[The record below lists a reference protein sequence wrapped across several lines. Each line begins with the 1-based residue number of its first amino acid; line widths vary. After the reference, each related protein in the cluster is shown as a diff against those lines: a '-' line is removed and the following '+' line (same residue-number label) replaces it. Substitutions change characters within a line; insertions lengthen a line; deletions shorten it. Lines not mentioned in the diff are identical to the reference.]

1 MMQATVSRKTAT
13 WLATLLMG
21 VALTACSSYK
31 PPKPTPLQQNPASV
45 PAVTSWTQKLAGNV
59 HFPLLVSAEGGQ
71 VVLGSSNGQVQ
82 ALQASSGAS
91 LWQAQAGKSLSAG
104 VGTDGTTT
112 AVVVDNNMLVALRNG
127 QEVWRT
133 RLASQAYTAP
143 LVAGGRVF
151 VLTADRGITSYDAA
165 NGYRLW
171 QQTARGNSA
180 DRMVLEQSSLL
191 MPAGGMLLAGVS
203 GRVVVFNPD
212 NGTGMLEMVLASPRG
227 IHQVASMADVIA
239 PATRAD
245 TSLCARSFQA
255 AVGCVDMTNGSTVW
269 TQPSDGATGV
279 TGDAGIVI
287 GTDRTGDVIAWNRQ
301 NGDQLWQNRNLRYR
315 NLSAP
320 LLVGNLVVVGDGDG
334 MVHILDRNTGLLRN
348 RIATDGSAIQTA
360 PVLAGNTVVVVTSRG
375 TVTGIRLN

>member
-1 MMQATVSRKTAT
+1 MQATVSRKTAT

-151 VLTADRGITSYDAA
+151 VLTADRGITSYVAA

-212 NGTGMLEMVLASPRG
+212 NGTGCVRRARRWPRSG
-227 IHQVASMADVIA
+227 WKSG
-239 PATRAD
+239 PTATR
-245 TSLCARSFQA
+245 TNSRA
-255 AVGCVDMTNGSTVW
+255 ACSSAWVW
-269 TQPSDGATGV
+269 RGHWPPIRPSC
-279 TGDAGIVI
+279 
-287 GTDRTGDVIAWNRQ
+287 
-301 NGDQLWQNRNLRYR
+301 
-315 NLSAP
+315 
-320 LLVGNLVVVGDGDG
+320 
-334 MVHILDRNTGLLRN
+334 
-348 RIATDGSAIQTA
+348 
-360 PVLAGNTVVVVTSRG
+360 
-375 TVTGIRLN
+375 